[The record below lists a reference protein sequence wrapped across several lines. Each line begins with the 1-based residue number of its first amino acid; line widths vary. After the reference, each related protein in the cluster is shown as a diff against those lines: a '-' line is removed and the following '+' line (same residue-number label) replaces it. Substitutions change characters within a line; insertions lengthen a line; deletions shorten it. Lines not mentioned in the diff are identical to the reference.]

1 MLVLQNDPKTE
12 GVRRKTSSSTT
23 MDRFD
28 SLLLRAAQDKR
39 KEITDRLGPSA
50 CAKVLAKGKD
60 AKTEKDTELE
70 KKNYESTIR
79 NLLDSWETSPRSQGG
94 RTTKN
99 IDELISSASEWN
111 AKTAAEEATKQKQRQ
126 HNRGVRQQQQQS
138 VGPRSRRHSM
148 EV

>member
-12 GVRRKTSSSTT
+12 GVRKTST

-39 KEITDRLGPSA
+39 KEITDRYGPSA
-50 CAKVLAKGKD
+50 CSKVLAKGKD
-60 AKTEKDTELE
+60 AKTENDTELE
-70 KKNYESTIR
+70 EKNYESTIR
-79 NLLDSWETSPRSQGG
+79 NLLDSWETSPRGKG

-99 IDELISSASEWN
+99 IDELINSASEWN
-111 AKTAAEEATKQKQRQ
+111 AKTAEEASKQKQR
-126 HNRGVRQQQQQS
+126 RGVRQS

>member
-12 GVRRKTSSSTT
+12 GVRKTSSSST

-70 KKNYESTIR
+70 QKNYESTIR
-79 NLLDSWETSPRSQGG
+79 NLLDSWETSPRSEG

-126 HNRGVRQQQQQS
+126 HRGVRQQQS